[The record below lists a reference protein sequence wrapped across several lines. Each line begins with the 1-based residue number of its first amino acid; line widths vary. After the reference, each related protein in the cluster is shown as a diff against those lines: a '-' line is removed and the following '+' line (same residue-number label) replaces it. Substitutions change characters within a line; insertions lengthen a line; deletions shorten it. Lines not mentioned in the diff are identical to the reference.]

1 MVTANLLQVISDIHN
16 NNIKIL
22 YTLYIQASTN
32 VLLQVLAIPVSE
44 ELTLVVVVGEKD
56 EAIVIEDKNGI
67 VTTSVKHK

>member
-44 ELTLVVVVGEKD
+44 ELTLVVVVGEMD
-56 EAIVIEDKNGI
+56 ESIVIEDKNGI